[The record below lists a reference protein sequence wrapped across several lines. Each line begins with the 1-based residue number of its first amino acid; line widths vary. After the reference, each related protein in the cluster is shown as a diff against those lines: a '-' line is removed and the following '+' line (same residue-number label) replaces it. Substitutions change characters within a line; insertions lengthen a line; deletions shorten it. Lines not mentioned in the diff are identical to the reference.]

1 MFDKLS
7 WLQQILST
15 SSVWNCIGS
24 EEAKIQKTHFF
35 KFSWS
40 MEDTPRVWLVPQG
53 RADGRG
59 HVGLCGGGS
68 DGFRVDSDVPLSKR
82 RNPWL
87 PFLLLMSKCSIVGLS
102 H

>member
-15 SSVWNCIGS
+15 SSVWSCIGS
-24 EEAKIQKTHFF
+24 EEAKIHKTHFF
-35 KFSWS
+35 KFSGS
-40 MEDTPRVWLVPQG
+40 VEDTPRVWLVPQG

-59 HVGLCGGGS
+59 HVGLSGGGS
-68 DGFRVDSDVPLSKR
+68 DGFRVDSDGPPSQR
-82 RNPWL
+82 PNAWL
-87 PFLLLMSKCSIVGLS
+87 LFLLLMSKCSIVGLS

>member
-24 EEAKIQKTHFF
+24 EEAKIHKTHFF
-35 KFSWS
+35 KFSGS
-40 MEDTPRVWLVPQG
+40 VEDTPRVWLVPQG

-59 HVGLCGGGS
+59 LEVCVGEAVMASEWTVMGLPPRGLILGS
-68 DGFRVDSDVPLSKR
+68 HFC
-82 RNPWL
+82 
-87 PFLLLMSKCSIVGLS
+87 F
-102 H
+102 